1 MNLHKILKEFRV
13 AAGYTQQNIAD
24 LLAIDR
30 STYAYYENG
39 KISPP
44 VEKLLILARLYK
56 ISLDRLLN
64 DETKTEHSN
73 VRLMS
78 PELTPEEKEE
88 TEEFRKLSRD
98 EQQLILSYRAFA
110 KKEEFLDLIAQH
122 LIDEET

>member
-1 MNLHKILKEFRV
+1 MNLHKLLKELRV

-24 LLAIDR
+24 LLSLDR

-44 VEKLLILARLYK
+44 VNKLVILARLYK
-56 ISLDRLLN
+56 ISLDRLVH
-64 DETKTEHSN
+64 DESAHEPMSVHLS
-73 VRLMS
+73 S
-78 PELTPEEKEE
+78 PELSPEEKAE
-88 TEEFRKLSRD
+88 TEEFRNLTRD
-98 EQQLILSYRAFA
+98 EQQLILSYRAFS